1 MNDSSQRRANHRE
14 GEIVEVLRRAGG
26 ASRIAA
32 IASTLDVSEETV
44 RRNIRR
50 LSDDGVVEKLH
61 GGAHLLDADI
71 ESGFWQRMDENP
83 GPKRRIAAC
92 VAEMIGDGAS
102 LFLDVGSTTAF
113 IAEALRGHRR
123 LLVVTNSVVVAHK
136 LATRNDNRVFM
147 AGGELRAHDGGAF
160 GADALAFVNQF
171 RVEYAILSAAAIN
184 AQNGFML
191 YDLEEA
197 EFSRT
202 IMSRAAHRI
211 IAADASKF
219 GRSAPISVGNPGD
232 VDVLVTDTAPPAP
245 LTQAA
250 REWSVEVVLAG
261 TTA

>member
-1 MNDSSQRRANHRE
+1 
-14 GEIVEVLRRAGG
+14 
-26 ASRIAA
+26 
-32 IASTLDVSEETV
+32 
-44 RRNIRR
+44 
-50 LSDDGVVEKLH
+50 
-61 GGAHLLDADI
+61 
-71 ESGFWQRMDENP
+71 
-83 GPKRRIAAC
+83 
-92 VAEMIGDGAS
+92 
-102 LFLDVGSTTAF
+102 
-113 IAEALRGHRR
+113 
-123 LLVVTNSVVVAHK
+123 
-136 LATRNDNRVFM
+136 M

>member
-1 MNDSSQRRANHRE
+1 MSDISQRRANHRE

-26 ASRIAA
+26 AARIAV
-32 IASTLDVSEETV
+32 IANALDVSEETV

-50 LSDDGVVEKLH
+50 LADDALVEKVH
-61 GGAHLLDADI
+61 GGARLLDADI
-71 ESGFWQRMDENP
+71 ESGFWQRMDENT
-83 GPKRRIAAC
+83 GPKRRIAAR

-160 GADALAFVNQF
+160 GADALAFVNRF

-184 AQNGFML
+184 ARNGFML

-202 IMSRAAHRI
+202 IMSRASRRI

-219 GRSAPISVGNPGD
+219 GRSAPISVGNPED
-232 VDVLVTDTAPPAP
+232 VDVLVTDAPPPTP
-245 LTQAA
+245 LTLAA
-250 REWSVEVVLAG
+250 KQWAVEVVLAG
-261 TTA
+261 AVA